1 MPCGSFPLK
10 TSDSRSSASLR
21 FVTWADQRRVFPRR
35 VPLGG
40 FFGLVFTVV
49 EVGLQRRTLN
59 AQRPIQIAERW
70 MLDVG
75 CWMLDVGRFPLLPKS
90 PIIAL
95 VVGT

>member
-1 MPCGSFPLK
+1 MRA
-10 TSDSRSSASLR
+10 TLR

-59 AQRPIQIAERW
+59 VQRPIQIAERW

-75 CWMLDVGRFPLLPKS
+75 RWAFSSASKESDNCACRWNIITPLRPC
-90 PIIAL
+90 A
-95 VVGT
+95 